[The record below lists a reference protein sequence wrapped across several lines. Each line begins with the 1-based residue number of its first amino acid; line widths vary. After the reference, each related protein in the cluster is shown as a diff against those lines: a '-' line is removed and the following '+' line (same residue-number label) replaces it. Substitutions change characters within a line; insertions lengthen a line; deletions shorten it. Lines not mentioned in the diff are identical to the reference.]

1 MCARKLTL
9 WTFLTSAKIGGFFGA
24 SFGTTGVWALEDPWE
39 KSRAADLYPKYFL
52 LGAEGL
58 ALALLSLSSKSMS
71 ITSQITS
78 IELVALDLSTLNF
91 SKSGAWSYRTL
102 SPLPWKISKR

>member
-1 MCARKLTL
+1 M
-9 WTFLTSAKIGGFFGA
+9 
-24 SFGTTGVWALEDPWE
+24 EDPWE
-39 KSRAADLYPKYFL
+39 NSRAADLYPKYFL

-78 IELVALDLSTLNF
+78 IELEALDLDLSTLNF
-91 SKSGAWSYRTL
+91 SKSGAWEMIG
-102 SPLPWKISKR
+102 PLKNKNVKSEIAGQPFF